1 MTFPSCFED
10 RAAWQCKTSALR
22 LFEKLVSTSD
32 MSCALF
38 EGHQVLTVNA
48 SWEKMCGYTKKD
60 IVGNTMKLLQ
70 GAETGKGNALA
81 SFHGS
86 LMAGKDAENIP
97 LLNYR
102 KDHSM
107 FQNNASVYVL
117 PNNMF
122 VGLFEEAVFP
132 GNPVTNTTGGTP
144 QKVCTS
150 RPVSVAE
157 TSAQPHTND
166 ARIKNTKRKRAIN
179 LDTFASSSMVHVNN
193 PENKNTHQTK
203 EDSTTTENKSDENQP
218 DKRSK
223 KIRRPTLLRRT
234 TAVSLNH

>member
-1 MTFPSCFED
+1 MTFPTCFED

-22 LFEKLVSTSD
+22 LFEKFASTSD

-60 IVGNTMKLLQ
+60 IVGQTMKLLQ
-70 GAETGKGNALA
+70 GPDTGKGNALA
-81 SFHGS
+81 SFNGS
-86 LMAGKDAENIP
+86 LMAGNDVENIP
-97 LLNYR
+97 LINYR

-122 VGLFEEAVFP
+122 VGLFEAAVFP
-132 GNPVTNTTGGTP
+132 GNHVTNTTGGTP
-144 QKVCTS
+144 QKLSNSGPVFVAPTPTQPQTS
-150 RPVSVAE
+150 D
-157 TSAQPHTND
+157 T
-166 ARIKNTKRKRAIN
+166 RIKNTKRKRAMY
-179 LDTFASSSMVHVNN
+179 LDTSANSSMSNN

-203 EDSTTTENKSDENQP
+203 EDSTATENKADENQT
-218 DKRSK
+218 DKVSK
-223 KIRRPTLLRRT
+223 ARPTLLRRRT